1 MAKILAVN
9 RKSHRPIYPFVSMS
23 EQEII
28 SPHNIMNS
36 NGERK
41 EKYLS
46 RSY

>member
-1 MAKILAVN
+1 MAKILTVN
-9 RKSHRPIYPFVSMS
+9 RKRHRPINPFVSMS
-23 EQEII
+23 EQESI

-46 RSY
+46 GSY

>member
-9 RKSHRPIYPFVSMS
+9 RKSHRPINPFVAMS